1 VRYSPPTDFPPL
13 PPACHSARSEE
24 STALASHLP
33 SLASRLPPGILPGGP
48 LTALAPMQDV
58 TDLAFMRVMAHYGA
72 PDYFFT
78 EFFRVHSQSR
88 PEKHILR
95 SLVENHTGRPVFA
108 QLIGEH
114 VPDMVRTVKELLKY
128 PIAGIDLNLGCPAPK
143 IYRKNVGG
151 GLLRDPAKVDELLGA
166 LRDTVPGLFTVK
178 MRLGFDSTENYER
191 ILGLI
196 NKHSVDL
203 LSVHG
208 RTVKEGYR
216 SDVHYDCIGIAVS
229 SVRCPVLANGNI
241 TSADKAAA
249 VLAETGAAG
258 VMLGRH
264 AIRNP
269 WIFRQCRERFEVE
282 RVLGTRSVGGP
293 VTRPAAAPM
302 PGPLGATAPTNVGR
316 HEPVGAVAPNRPSVF
331 QPTLADVRE
340 YVARLY
346 RETQTPGVPESA
358 HVAKMK
364 KYLNFVGQSVD
375 ADGAFLHAMRRAMTE
390 AQLIHVCDRHLM
402 SEPNRHFATEPYPGL
417 IARPNCETPVE
428 SGSLDTV
435 TA

>member
-1 VRYSPPTDFPPL
+1 MTAPARQL
-13 PPACHSARSEE
+13 PAA
-24 STALASHLP
+24 
-33 SLASRLPPGILPGGP
+33 ILPGQP

-58 TDLAFMRVMAHYGA
+58 TDLPFMRVAAHYGA

-95 SLVENHTGRPVFA
+95 SIVENRTGRPVFA

-114 VPDMVRTVKELLKY
+114 VPDMIRTVKELLKY
-128 PIAGIDLNLGCPAPK
+128 PIAGIDLNMGCPAPK
-143 IYRKNVGG
+143 IYKKNVGG
-151 GLLRDPAKVDELLGA
+151 GLLRDPAKINELIGG
-166 LRDTVPGLFTVK
+166 LRDAVPGLFTVK
-178 MRLGFDSTENYER
+178 MRIGFDSTDNYER

-196 NKHSVDL
+196 NKHGVNL

-216 SDVHYDCIGIAVS
+216 SEVHYDFIGHAART
-229 SVRCPVLANGNI
+229 VRCPVLANGNV
-241 TSADKAAA
+241 TSAEQAAS
-249 VLAETGAAG
+249 VLRETGAAG
-258 VMLGRH
+258 VMIGRH

-269 WIFRQCRERFEVE
+269 WIFRQCRERLEVE
-282 RVLGTRSVGGP
+282 RGLRTR
-293 VTRPAAAPM
+293 
-302 PGPLGATAPTNVGR
+302 L
-316 HEPVGAVAPNRPSVF
+316 EPVQRPGSTPAIF
-331 QPTLADVRE
+331 QPTLGDVRE
-340 YVARLY
+340 YITRLY
-346 RETQTPGVPESA
+346 RETQTPDIPEKA

-375 ADGAFLHAMRRAMTE
+375 AEGAFLHDMRRAMTE
-390 AQLIHVCDRHLM
+390 VELFAVSDRHLLTH
-402 SEPNRHFATEPYPGL
+402 PTRLFAPEPYPGI

-428 SGSLDTV
+428 SCSLDTV